1 MTTEQINAAFVTYV
15 EQNFPRYVVD
25 TSFEDFYYLL
35 PQTGDDDDSIEYNT
49 TTHALNGM
57 EWASQTTLDDIVS
70 LEAYIQTLL

>member
-35 PQTGDDDDSIEYNT
+35 DRDWE
-49 TTHALNGM
+49 
-57 EWASQTTLDDIVS
+57 TLF
-70 LEAYIQTLL
+70 LTL